1 MQICSACSLESII
14 FTDFYIQI
22 HLTWQKTCKLNLIS
36 FSHLTLFLFLGLG
49 KMPETEKYC
58 AWFWNISPLDWKQF
72 NVETKAKQCLE
83 KKNSKNYLIIFFGGG
98 MFGPHLKV
106 LWVYSRNFI
115 QMSFHLGSGGSCVML
130 GI

>member
-36 FSHLTLFLFLGLG
+36 FSHLTLFLFLGLE

-83 KKNSKNYLIIFFGGG
+83 KKIPRTIWLSFLEVGCLGLTSRFSGFIPGILFRC
-98 MFGPHLKV
+98 HSIWDLEDLV
-106 LWVYSRNFI
+106 L
-115 QMSFHLGSGGSCVML
+115 C
-130 GI
+130 